1 MERQLKPIKTRSF
14 GRTSP
19 MIQNINQR
27 QIRNGYQ
34 SQRDTHTHTM
44 FLMGSSFIRFSN
56 WVVTNLIYL
65 ISFSIFFYLIEIK
78 PTYSTKSS
86 LWLELWFF
94 F

>member
-34 SQRDTHTHTM
+34 SQRDTHTHHV
-44 FLMGSSFIRFSN
+44 FDGFKLYKVFKLGCYKFDLSN
-56 WVVTNLIYL
+56 IIFY
-65 ISFSIFFYLIEIK
+65 IFFI
-78 PTYSTKSS
+78 
-86 LWLELWFF
+86 
-94 F
+94 